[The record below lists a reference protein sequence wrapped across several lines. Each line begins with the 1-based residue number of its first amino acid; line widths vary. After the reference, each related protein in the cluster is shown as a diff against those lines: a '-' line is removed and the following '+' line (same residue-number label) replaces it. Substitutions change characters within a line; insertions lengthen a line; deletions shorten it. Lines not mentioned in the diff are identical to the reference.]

1 MLFNQDNKSN
11 YMIDNYT
18 QNFHTGTR
26 IFTEGEQGDI
36 AYVVESGLVEIST
49 TEKGKPIVL
58 GVLTQGQLFGEMA
71 LIDDAPRTATA
82 VAIKDTT
89 LTVVSREQLMER
101 LNNAEPMLRMLV
113 RVIIARYRTGMK
125 QTRDAGL
132 NSQLNAPLPDDT
144 MSDETQTLAIGKF
157 RQENE
162 LRHALNKNELLVYY
176 QPLLNMQTGK
186 WAGFEALTRWNH
198 PTKGPISPME
208 FITLAEETSLILPIG
223 LYVLKHA
230 CTDFIKLQAERSK
243 VLADTSPMFV
253 AVNVSSKQI
262 AEKNFIEKIAEI
274 VLETGMPPAS
284 LKLEITESM
293 TVDYRVVVNWVKRC
307 KELGFKVAI
316 DDFGTGYSSMEHL
329 LELDVDTLKI
339 DQAFVKQMQEDPK
352 ARKLVRGIVNLAKAL
367 GFSIVAEGIETQD
380 DQIILQEMSVG
391 YGQGYYIGKPQTA
404 EEVLEQLKN
413 GA

>member
-380 DQIILQEMSVG
+380 DQTILQEMSVE

>member
-316 DDFGTGYSSMEHL
+316 DDFGTGYSSME
-329 LELDVDTLKI
+329 
-339 DQAFVKQMQEDPK
+339 
-352 ARKLVRGIVNLAKAL
+352 
-367 GFSIVAEGIETQD
+367 
-380 DQIILQEMSVG
+380 ILCVVTIPVWNTCWNWMST
-391 YGQGYYIGKPQTA
+391 P
-404 EEVLEQLKN
+404 
-413 GA
+413 